1 MISEWNPDED
11 EFTGSEINEVELF
24 YADGDVCDITG
35 KPREVVVRLKVK
47 IYLKKFL
54 NVCIKF
60 KVAVRLCS
68 WSIWIYLFSANPARA
83 VYPYIFWSRKHV
95 LMFLA

>member
-68 WSIWIYLFSANPARA
+68 
-83 VYPYIFWSRKHV
+83 
-95 LMFLA
+95 

>member
-47 IYLKKFL
+47 IYFKKFL
-54 NVCIKF
+54 NVGILSF
-60 KVAVRLCS
+60 NLSRSKVMLM
-68 WSIWIYLFSANPARA
+68 IDLN
-83 VYPYIFWSRKHV
+83 IFI
-95 LMFLA
+95 